1 MIGLKDVQ
9 KLHSLRPDQGK
20 LLEISK
26 RTRTSGFYP
35 FTLHP
40 DADVQIH
47 SRLFCPALGIAED
60 PVTGTAGGPVGAYIV
75 RFGLLPGAGETGLKV
90 FSVCQGEAIGR
101 AGILQVTA
109 CVKSGT
115 VSEVSIAGRAVI
127 VFRTEISL

>member
-1 MIGLKDVQ
+1 LSMSFSIVATTCLPMSSMAYSTNRV
-9 KLHSLRPDQGK
+9 R
-20 LLEISK
+20 
-26 RTRTSGFYP
+26 
-35 FTLHP
+35 
-40 DADVQIH
+40 
-47 SRLFCPALGIAED
+47 IAED

-75 RFGLLPGAGETGLKV
+75 RFRLFPGAGETGLKV

-127 VFRTEISL
+127 AFKTEISL